1 MTVWE
6 RVRQSFI
13 AGIVL
18 IMPIFITLY
27 ILEIFV
33 GFAVGYIDP
42 VVQETDLTTY
52 TANVE
57 VVAQII
63 AAALILL
70 VITLLGFVVQKPLGQ
85 RVFGSFGRT
94 VTVVPIVRNIYKTVR
109 QISTSFSSS
118 DASYDSLV
126 VIEYPREGI
135 YSIGLITSESPEAIS
150 EVAGTRVQ
158 NVFLP
163 SSPNPAGGRLAF
175 VPEDQVYE
183 VGLSVREGL
192 GLIMT
197 TGAGSKTEGLVPTSV
212 ELSPEEI
219 VESIEVDELR
229 TDDWIE
235 AGSETPGDS
244 TEASGERDTPDAEDS
259 EDRTE

>member
-1 MTVWE
+1 MTAWE
-6 RVRQSFI
+6 RVRNSFV
-13 AGIVL
+13 AGIIL
-18 IMPIFITLY
+18 IMPLVITLY
-27 ILEIFV
+27 VLELLV
-33 GFAVGYIDP
+33 GFVVEYIDP
-42 VVQETDLTTY
+42 VVQETDLATY

-57 VVAQII
+57 VVAQIV
-63 AAALILL
+63 AAILILV
-70 VITLLGFVVQKPLGQ
+70 VITLLGFFAQKPFGQ
-85 RVFGSFGRT
+85 QIFGSFGRT
-94 VTVVPIVRNIYKTVR
+94 ITVVPIVRNIYKTVR

-163 SSPNPAGGRLAF
+163 SSPNPAGGRLTF
-175 VPEDQVYE
+175 VPEDQVYD
-183 VGLSVREGL
+183 VDLSVREGL

-212 ELSPEEI
+212 EMTPEEV
-219 VESIEVDELR
+219 VESIEADEVQA
-229 TDDWIE
+229 DDLIE
-235 AGSETPGDS
+235 SKGETPAED
-244 TEASGERDTPDAEDS
+244 TEASEEDDTADADDEDPA
-259 EDRTE
+259 E

>member
-1 MTVWE
+1 MTAWE
-6 RVRQSFI
+6 RVRNSFV
-13 AGIVL
+13 AGIIL
-18 IMPIFITLY
+18 IMPLVITLY
-27 ILEIFV
+27 VLELLV
-33 GFAVGYIDP
+33 GFVVEYIDP
-42 VVQETDLTTY
+42 VVQETDLATY

-57 VVAQII
+57 VVAQIV
-63 AAALILL
+63 AAILILV
-70 VITLLGFVVQKPLGQ
+70 VITLLGFFAQKPFGQ
-85 RVFGSFGRT
+85 QIFGSFGRT
-94 VTVVPIVRNIYKTVR
+94 ITVVPIVRNIYKTVR

-163 SSPNPAGGRLAF
+163 SSPNPAGGRLTF
-175 VPEDQVYE
+175 VPEDQVYD
-183 VGLSVREGL
+183 VDLSVREGL

-212 ELSPEEI
+212 EMTPEEV
-219 VESIEVDELR
+219 VESIEADEVQA
-229 TDDWIE
+229 DDLIE
-235 AGSETPGDS
+235 PKGETPAED
-244 TEASGERDTPDAEDS
+244 TEASEEDDTADADDEDPA
-259 EDRTE
+259 E

>member
-1 MTVWE
+1 MTAWE
-6 RVRQSFI
+6 RVRNSFV
-13 AGIVL
+13 AGIIL
-18 IMPIFITLY
+18 IMPLVITLY
-27 ILEIFV
+27 VLELLV
-33 GFAVGYIDP
+33 GFVVEYIDP
-42 VVQETDLTTY
+42 VVQETDLATY

-57 VVAQII
+57 VVAQIV
-63 AAALILL
+63 AAILILL
-70 VITLLGFVVQKPLGQ
+70 VITLLGFFAQKPFGQ
-85 RVFGSFGRT
+85 QIFGSFGRT
-94 VTVVPIVRNIYKTVR
+94 ITVVPIVRNIYKTVR

-163 SSPNPAGGRLAF
+163 SSPNPAGGRLTF
-175 VPEDQVYE
+175 VPEDQVYD
-183 VGLSVREGL
+183 VDLSVREGL

-212 ELSPEEI
+212 EMTPEEV
-219 VESIEVDELR
+219 VESIEADEVQA
-229 TDDWIE
+229 DDLIE
-235 AGSETPGDS
+235 SKGETPAED
-244 TEASGERDTPDAEDS
+244 TEASEEDDTADADDEDPA
-259 EDRTE
+259 E